1 MGLAFAREDIGG
13 PFGKN
18 RDPAYLA
25 LNPNGLIPTIDDDGF
40 ILWESNAVIR
50 YLAAKH
56 GGAGLWPTDSKV
68 RADADRWMDWQLTTA
83 GPPMGTLFLQYV
95 RTPEDKRDAKAI
107 ADAHVR
113 SLEAWTILD
122 AHLGHRPF
130 VAGEAFTTGD
140 IPLGIMV
147 YRWFNL
153 PIERPEL
160 PNLKGWYTRLA
171 GRAPYRKIVML
182 PLT

>member
-1 MGLAFAREDIGG
+1 MGLAFAREDVGG

-40 ILWESNAVIR
+40 ILWESNAIIR

-56 GGAGLWPTDSKV
+56 GRAGLWPADSKV

-107 ADAHVR
+107 ADARVR

-122 AHLGHRPF
+122 AHLGRRPF

-153 PIERPEL
+153 PIERPQL

-171 GRAPYRKIVML
+171 GRAPYQKIVML